1 MEKISNSPEQ
11 TQLFGIDFSNKIS
24 KGDIIAINGELGAGK
39 TTFIKGVLKGLGY
52 RGNVKS
58 PTYTLINEYDSK
70 YKTIHIDC
78 YREKNI
84 NRWLDVGIMD
94 YLNGDDI
101 VIIEWAE
108 YINSILP
115 DDIINIDIYHL
126 SESDRK
132 IEFSLWKLYL

>member
-84 NRWLDVGIMD
+84 NRWLDIGIMD
-94 YLNGDDI
+94 YLNGDNI

-115 DDIINIDIYHL
+115 DDIISIDIHHI
-126 SESDRK
+126 SELDRK
-132 IEFSLWKLYL
+132 IKFSL